1 MLTMN
6 QHHLD
11 AITAA
16 LAGDWNHAH
25 NIVQQYED
33 PLACW
38 IHAVL
43 HKMDGNAENS
53 RYWYARITQDY
64 ADFTDPRAELAAI
77 KRAAEEM

>member
-1 MLTMN
+1 MS

-11 AITAA
+11 AITTA
-16 LAGDWNHAH
+16 LAGDWNNAH
-25 NIVQQYED
+25 HIVQQYDD

-43 HKMDGNAENS
+43 HKMEGNAENS

-64 ADFTDPRAELAAI
+64 DDFTDPRAELGAI
-77 KRAAEEM
+77 KRAAEQA